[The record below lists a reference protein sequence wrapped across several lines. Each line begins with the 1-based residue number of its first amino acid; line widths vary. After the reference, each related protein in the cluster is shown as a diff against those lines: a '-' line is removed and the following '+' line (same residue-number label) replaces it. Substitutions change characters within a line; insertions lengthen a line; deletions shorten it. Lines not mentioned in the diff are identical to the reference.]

1 MRGNDN
7 LIYEQWHF
15 ARPKLVAMYLCLF
28 RDGPGDP
35 IALQS
40 PRRWGKTTFLGRI
53 SRLSQIVRKLFKC
66 AVVALFKRPR
76 RTQLVEE
83 LALLRHFA
91 EGLRA
96 QRYCRRSIVLL

>member
-1 MRGNDN
+1 MVKFDVNYSEFSNHGVPASIDPFDQAAVR
-7 LIYEQWHF
+7 
-15 ARPKLVAMYLCLF
+15 RSRKLFFVDRQLSPHRLF
-28 RDGPGDP
+28 FC
-35 IALQS
+35 
-40 PRRWGKTTFLGRI
+40 KGRI

-83 LALLRHFA
+83 LAFLRNFA

-96 QRYCRRSIVLL
+96 QRYCR